1 MKILLFDTVRDALR
15 GIVEED
21 TLKNEVYEA
30 ELEIRNAEGL
40 HMRPA
45 MQFVDIAN
53 RYDSDITVSN
63 GQTNIDGKSI
73 MQISMLAATC
83 GTKLRVKADGPDAR
97 DAVEALRELVE
108 DRHFDEPTP

>member
-1 MKILLFDTVRDALR
+1 M
-15 GIVEED
+15 VEGS
-21 TLKNEVYEA
+21 TLENEVYEA

-45 MQFVDIAN
+45 MQFVEITN
-53 RYDSDITVSN
+53 RFDSNITVSN
-63 GQTNIDGKSI
+63 GETAIDGKSI

-83 GTKLRVKADGPDAR
+83 GTKLKVRADGPDAR
-97 DAVEALRELVE
+97 EAVEALRELVE